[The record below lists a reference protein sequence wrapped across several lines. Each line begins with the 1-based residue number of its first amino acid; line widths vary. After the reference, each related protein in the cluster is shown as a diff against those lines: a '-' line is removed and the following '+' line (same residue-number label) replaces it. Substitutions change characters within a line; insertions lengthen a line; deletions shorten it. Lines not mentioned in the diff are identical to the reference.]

1 MNMNNPS
8 RERAARSER
17 KKTRRLLP
25 IRGKKPDRRKRSLA
39 IEESEKIISQY
50 IFQIIQIIE

>member
-25 IRGKKPDRRKRSLA
+25 IRGKKPGRRKRSLA
-39 IEESEKIISQY
+39 IEKSEKIISQY

>member
-25 IRGKKPDRRKRSLA
+25 IRDKKPGRRKRSLA